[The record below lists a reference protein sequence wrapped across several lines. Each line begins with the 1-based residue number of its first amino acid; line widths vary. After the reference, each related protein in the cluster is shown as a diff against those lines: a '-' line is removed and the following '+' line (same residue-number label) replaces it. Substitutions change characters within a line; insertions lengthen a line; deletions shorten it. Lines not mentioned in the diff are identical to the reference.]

1 MQIVVSTRHG
11 EISDRLRAE
20 TEEMFGRLTRYES
33 RISRV
38 EVTFS
43 REKNRWEVEAL
54 ASIDRAEPVHSHGED
69 SDAKAAL
76 DAAADRM
83 TRQLKRL
90 RSRHVDHQG
99 PGKEEESAVP
109 GGEGA

>member
-11 EISDRLRAE
+11 EISDRLKQEAE
-20 TEEMFGRLTRYES
+20 QQFRRLTRYES

-43 REKNRWEVEAL
+43 EEKNRWEVEAL

-69 SDAKAAL
+69 TDPKTAL

-83 TRQLKRL
+83 ASQLKRL

-99 PGKEEESAVP
+99 PDKEESAVG
-109 GGEGA
+109 GGEDA

>member
-11 EISDRLRAE
+11 DISDRLRVDAE
-20 TEEMFGRLTRYES
+20 QQFGKLGRYES

-38 EVTFS
+38 EVTLNQ
-43 REKNRWEVEAL
+43 EKNRWEVEAL
-54 ASIDRAEPVHSHGED
+54 ASIDRADPVHAHGEAG
-69 SDAKAAL
+69 DAKSAL

-83 TRQLKRL
+83 ARQLKRL

-99 PGKEEESAVP
+99 PGKEQPTAS